1 MGGWVDSGEYVALLS
16 GSWPR
21 SALPNLIEPFS
32 PMTPADLLLHTNKQ
46 AGDAARRL
54 THAKLPDQAN
64 RSGCFGAGQS
74 VGQHLVMIG

>member
-46 AGDAARRL
+46 AGDALRRL
-54 THAKLPDQAN
+54 TLPHCRTRPTGPDVLA
-64 RSGCFGAGQS
+64 
-74 VGQHLVMIG
+74 LVSQWDSTS